1 MKNVNYAS
9 NSFQSRLGLQ
19 RVYLFYVLKQK
30 VSLKDHFIL
39 HDKPTPKI
47 SNNILFFS
55 MKSSVLSY
63 FPNDMFQ
70 MKMENI
76 SNTLTEEFILREKFW
91 SIEELLTSLDCS
103 VKR

>member
-30 VSLKDHFIL
+30 VSLKDHF
-39 HDKPTPKI
+39 DKPTPKI
-47 SNNILFFS
+47 WNNILFFS